1 MRLVIP
7 LHEVRDEDREQVG
20 GKAFSLSRLARMSLN
35 VPDALCIPAEVYNH
49 YVASTGL
56 KERILLELNRKNFQ
70 EMRWEEIW
78 DASLRIRNM
87 FLNTPVPDDLTHAI
101 QSRVGESFEG
111 KAVVVRSSAPGE
123 DSAKASFAGLHESYV
138 NIQGAE
144 AILEHVRLVWASLWS
159 DGALLYR
166 KELELDVE
174 KSAMAVVVQE
184 IVVGER
190 SGVVFGRNPNDA
202 SQSVIEAVYGLNA
215 GLVDGTVEP
224 DRWILERQTGKIL
237 SFTPVPREKWVR
249 PSNEGTRLEPLPP
262 EFLKIPPLTNPEA
275 VRVFHLALE
284 AEEAFGAP
292 QDMEWTFRG
301 DELYALQSRPITTVS
316 PEAASTE
323 TDGDKRPWYLTLRR
337 SYENLQ
343 ALRKKIEEE
352 LIPGMVKEADQ
363 LALQD
368 LSILS
373 DSLLAEEIRRRVQIQ
388 EHWVSVYW
396 SDFIPFAHGMRLFGQ
411 FYNNTMRPSNP
422 YEFMDLLGGRQLA
435 SLERNRLIEEM
446 ASMVRNDRSLAERL
460 RAHQAVDNEPFH
472 QVLDSFTKKFG
483 DISCA
488 TQEGAGCV
496 AGSDG
501 IQRLLLEMA
510 QHPSAKKRLNAQDV
524 GEMTRDFLSRFEG
537 EQQKSASD
545 LLDLARTSYRLRDDD
560 NIYLGRIEKEMLRAV
575 DEGRRRFE
583 RRGPN
588 SGEVMGQAELME
600 AIKDRNDL
608 PKLRSSVEMGNPLFE
623 MKARQMVGQPA
634 GPGIASGRA
643 RVIENPSD
651 LFDFKSGEI
660 LVCDA
665 LDPNMTFV
673 VPLASGI
680 VERRG
685 GMLIHGAIIAREYG
699 LPCVTGV
706 PNVTSLIHTGDAVT
720 VDGFLGIVVIG

>member
-7 LHEVRDEDREQVG
+7 LHEVRDEDRDQVG

-190 SGVVFGRNPNDA
+190 SGVVFGKNPNDA

-237 SFTPVPREKWVR
+237 SFTPVSRGEWVR

-275 VRVFHLALE
+275 VRILHLVLE

-301 DELYALQSRPITTVS
+301 DELYVLQSRPITTVS

-343 ALRKKIEEE
+343 ALRTKIEEE
-352 LIPGMVKEADQ
+352 LIPAMVKEADR

-373 DSLLAEEIRRRVQIQ
+373 DSLLAEEIRRRIHLQ
-388 EHWVSVYW
+388 EHWVSVYR

-435 SLERNRLIEEM
+435 SLERNRLLEEM
-446 ASMVRNDRSLAERL
+446 ASMVQNDPSLAERL
-460 RAHQAVDNEPFH
+460 RAHQTVDDEPFN

-488 TQEGAGCV
+488 TQEEAGCV
-496 AGSDG
+496 AGSDA

-510 QHPSAKKRLNAQDV
+510 QHPSKKKRLNAQDV
-524 GEMTRDFLSRFEG
+524 DEMTRDFLSRFEG

-575 DEGRRRFE
+575 EEGRRRFE
-583 RRGPN
+583 RRDPN
-588 SGEVMGQAELME
+588 SQEVMGQAELME

-608 PKLRSSVEMGNPLFE
+608 PKLRSSVEIGNSLFE

-720 VDGFLGIVVIG
+720 VDGFLGIVIIG